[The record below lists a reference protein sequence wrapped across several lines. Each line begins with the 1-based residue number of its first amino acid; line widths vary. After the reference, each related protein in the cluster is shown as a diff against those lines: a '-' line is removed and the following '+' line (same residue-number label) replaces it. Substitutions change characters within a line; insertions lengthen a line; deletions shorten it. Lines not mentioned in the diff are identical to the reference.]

1 MKFAKLPKNPLDK
14 LSASH
19 SFSPEVRESY
29 CLWHILPKEANGNA
43 FVLLVA
49 ARGHCCGK
57 PQKTCSRNNSI
68 KKQMYFIGN
77 STKCAHLVLN
87 YSSCKVLQSHL
98 GPA

>member
-1 MKFAKLPKNPLDK
+1 MKFAKLPKKNAKNPLDK

-57 PQKTCSRNNSI
+57 LAPKN
-68 KKQMYFIGN
+68 
-77 STKCAHLVLN
+77 V
-87 YSSCKVLQSHL
+87 
-98 GPA
+98 